1 MSILF
6 IVTTRIET
14 MKISKAAV
22 STTLAIA
29 GLVASSSAF
38 ALPGFS
44 EQAPQSS
51 VQQCVAEIG
60 EQANYD
66 NAGLVRHLVDSKERR
81 VSGHTIKIDT
91 TVFAVD
97 GSEVIREYTTVCAVS
112 DNAETK
118 HFKIKEKSI

>member
-1 MSILF
+1 MNILYLN
-6 IVTTRIET
+6 TTRRKT
-14 MKISKAAV
+14 MKVSRTAV
-22 STTLAIA
+22 STSLAVA
-29 GLVASSSAF
+29 GLVVSSSAF

-44 EQAPQSS
+44 EQAPESS
-51 VQQCVAEIG
+51 VQQCVAQIG

-66 NAGLVRHLVDSKERR
+66 NAGRVRHVVDSKERR

-91 TVFAVD
+91 TVFGID

-118 HFKIKEKSI
+118 HFKIKEKSV

>member
-1 MSILF
+1 
-6 IVTTRIET
+6 
-14 MKISKAAV
+14 MKISKTAV
-22 STTLAIA
+22 STALAVA
-29 GLVASSSAF
+29 GLVVSSSAF

-44 EQAPQSS
+44 EQAPASS

-66 NAGLVRHLVDSKERR
+66 NASRVRHLVDSKERR

-91 TVFAVD
+91 TVFGID

-112 DNAETK
+112 DDAVTK
-118 HFKIKEKSI
+118 RFNIKEKRI

>member
-1 MSILF
+1 MTILYLK
-6 IVTTRIET
+6 TTRRKT
-14 MKISKAAV
+14 MKVSKAAV
-22 STTLAIA
+22 STSLAIA
-29 GLVASSSAF
+29 GLVVSSSAF

-44 EQAPQSS
+44 EQAPESS
-51 VQQCVAEIG
+51 VQQCVTQIG

-66 NAGLVRHLVDSKERR
+66 NAGRVRHVVESKERR

-91 TVFAVD
+91 LVFGAD

-112 DNAETK
+112 DDAETK

>member
-51 VQQCVAEIG
+51 VEQCVAEIG
-60 EQANYD
+60 KQANYD

-91 TVFAVD
+91 IIFGID

-112 DNAETK
+112 DDAETK
-118 HFKIKEKSI
+118 YFKIKEKSI